1 MMISLKNKYVW
12 KSDEHMDQL
21 SSKINI
27 NPKFAY
33 NLGGLWSP
41 KEDA

>member
-1 MMISLKNKYVW
+1 MISLKNKYVW

-27 NPKFAY
+27 NPKFVY

-41 KEDA
+41 KKDA